1 VANDGK
7 SPLVIRKLQVFNS
20 ALGVS
25 LQSATL
31 KAGEATKLHVTVHKA
46 AAAKKQQN
54 LRILMITNDPAR
66 PKVIINVKP

>member
-1 VANDGK
+1 
-7 SPLVIRKLQVFNS
+7 
-20 ALGVS
+20 VS

-31 KAGEATKLHVTVHKA
+31 KAGEATKLHVSVRKA
-46 AAAKKQQN
+46 AAARKQQN